1 MSLNTTP
8 NSDRVHIG
16 LFGRTNAGKSQ
27 LINAITNQNL
37 AVVSNVAGTTTD
49 PVYKSMEILPLGPV
63 VLIDTA
69 GLDDYGELGQLRI
82 KKTKQVLNKTDIAL
96 LIVDATV
103 GLKKEDEDILK
114 LIKEKNI
121 PYLVV
126 FNKIDLIK
134 EAPKLENSICVS
146 ALTKLNVNELRE
158 KIASLVSNEDNDKKL
173 ISDLLEPNDLIV
185 LVVPIDKAAPKGRL
199 ILPQQQVIRDALEA
213 GANVVVVRDLELQHF
228 IETEQRKI
236 KMVVTD
242 SQVFDYVSKIVPKE
256 ISLTSF
262 SILMS
267 RYKGN
272 LDQQAKG
279 ALFVDKLKDGDTV
292 LISEGC
298 THHRQCNDIGSVKL
312 PNWIKKRTGKEL
324 NFEFTSGVEFP
335 EDLSKYAMIVHCGGC
350 MLNER
355 EIQYRLK
362 CAYDANV
369 PMTNYGTLIA
379 HIHGILE
386 RCLFL
391 LAK

>member
-27 LINAITNQNL
+27 LINSITNQNI

-69 GLDDYGELGQLRI
+69 GLDDYSELGQLRI

-96 LIVDATV
+96 LIVDSTI
-103 GLKKEDEDILK
+103 GLQKEDEEILN

-126 FNKIDLIK
+126 FNKADLVEK
-134 EAPKLENSICVS
+134 APQLENSIFVS
-146 ALTKLNVNELRE
+146 ALTNLNIYELRE
-158 KIASLVSNEDNDKKL
+158 RITTLASCDESGKKL
-173 ISDLLEPNDLIV
+173 ISDLLETNDLIV

-213 GANVVVVRDLELQHF
+213 GANIVVVRDLELKHF
-228 IETEQRKI
+228 IETEKRKI

-242 SQVFDYVSKIVPKE
+242 SQVFDYVSNIVPKE

-272 LDQQAKG
+272 LKQQAKG

-324 NFEFTSGVEFP
+324 KFEFTSGMEFP
-335 EDLSKYAMIVHCGGC
+335 DDLSKYAMVVHCGGC

-362 CAYDANV
+362 CAADANI

-391 LAK
+391 LEK